1 MLFYS
6 HKVLFSVTNWIENG
20 YRNRKAERRRCMDEM
35 YRQNAKI
42 VYYFLYSWCHNVQ
55 LAEDLTQETFL
66 KAYQSIERYDGSCK
80 LSVWLCQIAKHL
92 YFQYLQKNGR
102 EIPAELEEERI
113 AKEDTEKQVLTK
125 LELIDVLKEMQKLPD
140 KMREVI
146 YLRIIGELSFREIGE
161 ILGKTENW
169 ARVNFYRGKEQLLK
183 RRKWDE

>member
-1 MLFYS
+1 M
-6 HKVLFSVTNWIENG
+6 
-20 YRNRKAERRRCMDEM
+20 
-35 YRQNAKI
+35 
-42 VYYFLYSWCHNVQ
+42 
-55 LAEDLTQETFL
+55 
-66 KAYQSIERYDGSCK
+66 
-80 LSVWLCQIAKHL
+80 
-92 YFQYLQKNGR
+92 
-102 EIPAELEEERI
+102 
-113 AKEDTEKQVLTK
+113 LTK